1 MRLHNFLF
9 YLNNLFKRFLLLFK
23 FLSLLENNLLN
34 DINFSYV
41 TFYIIN
47 LL

>member
-23 FLSLLENNLLN
+23 VLSILENNLLN
-34 DINFSYV
+34 DINFLYV